1 MPSLGLGTSQSSP
14 GLVSD
19 AAAAIKDMGILIG
32 LHSMEMRRR
41 YQLELC
47 MKALEKNIIVYLETG
62 CGKTHIAV
70 LPMYE
75 PVDTQTS
82 EEHVCSVSW
91 RSLWYI
97 WIKLLPMD
105 YCNRAVFFQILKPDM
120 FLKKMEREVRRRGR
134 GRGD

>member
-1 MPSLGLGTSQSSP
+1 
-14 GLVSD
+14 
-19 AAAAIKDMGILIG
+19 MGILIG
-32 LHSMEMRRR
+32 LHSMAMRRR

-47 MKALEKNIIVYLETG
+47 KKALEENIIVYLETG

-75 PVDTQTS
+75 PVDPQTS
-82 EEHVCSVSW
+82 EEHICALCPGDRCGIYGSNCSQ
-91 RSLWYI
+91 
-97 WIKLLPMD
+97 WIIAME
-105 YCNRAVFFQILKPDM
+105 ILKPDM